1 MGDRAD
7 TARDITIS
15 RRRRLAGGA
24 AAIGAAG
31 AAWSVGRAGAGT
43 VAPDT
48 TFGAEVVPFHGV
60 HQAGIQTPPQAHA
73 LFTALDLRAD
83 SGRSP
88 RQALTAVLRL
98 WTADAERLT
107 QGRPAL
113 ADTEPELAH
122 RPARLTVTVG
132 LGPELFDKIGMS
144 HARPPSARQLPAF
157 TIDRLDPR
165 WCGGDLFL
173 QICADDPMVVAHT
186 ARVLLKNVRTLAR
199 PRWRQVGFRTAR
211 GADAPDVTMRNLF
224 GQVDGTV
231 NPDEADFAELVWMDG
246 RQQPW
251 SAGGSLAVVRRIA
264 MNLDTWDELGRDARE
279 LTVGRRL
286 DNGAPLTGRHETDE
300 PDLTMLRN
308 GIPVIPPNSHV
319 ARARH
324 RTPEERFL
332 RRSYNYDDPPADDRT
347 SDAGLIFVSYQR
359 DIDRQ
364 FLPVQ
369 QRLADADALNEW
381 TTPIGSAVFVI
392 LPGVAP
398 GGYLGESLLSG

>member
-1 MGDRAD
+1 
-7 TARDITIS
+7 
-15 RRRRLAGGA
+15 
-24 AAIGAAG
+24 
-31 AAWSVGRAGAGT
+31 
-43 VAPDT
+43 
-48 TFGAEVVPFHGV
+48 
-60 HQAGIQTPPQAHA
+60 
-73 LFTALDLRAD
+73 
-83 SGRSP
+83 
-88 RQALTAVLRL
+88 
-98 WTADAERLT
+98 
-107 QGRPAL
+107 
-113 ADTEPELAH
+113 
-122 RPARLTVTVG
+122 
-132 LGPELFDKIGMS
+132 
-144 HARPPSARQLPAF
+144 
-157 TIDRLDPR
+157 
-165 WCGGDLFL
+165 
-173 QICADDPMVVAHT
+173 
-186 ARVLLKNVRTLAR
+186 
-199 PRWRQVGFRTAR
+199 
-211 GADAPDVTMRNLF
+211 
-224 GQVDGTV
+224 
-231 NPDEADFAELVWMDG
+231 
-246 RQQPW
+246 
-251 SAGGSLAVVRRIA
+251 